1 MAHIHVRNYIPLLL
15 FSLLFPAAAFDEKT
29 DLEILRKAFEKS
41 LGETTNYGL
50 RRLGKLEKSSVE
62 GKRVLFVAVQVNRHV
77 TAAGVRHNALADVAA
92 ILRVAKSWGWAD
104 KVERV
109 VIVESL
115 IPDGEE
121 RARPVLSCS
130 ISNEALAK
138 VERASLTPEVVSKH
152 LEHVR
157 FYEVK

>member
-1 MAHIHVRNYIPLLL
+1 MALRNHIAILLL
-15 FSLLFPAAAFDEKT
+15 SLLFPTAAFDEKT

-41 LGETTNYGL
+41 LGETTNYGV
-50 RRLGKLEKSSVE
+50 RRIGRMEKSLVD

-77 TAAGVRHNALADVAA
+77 TTGGVRHNALSDAAA
-92 ILRVAKSWGWAD
+92 ILRVAKSWGWAG

-109 VIVESL
+109 VIMESL

-121 RARPVLSCS
+121 RARAVLSCS
-130 ISNEALAK
+130 ISSEALAK
-138 VERASLTPEVVSKH
+138 MERASLSPEVVSKY